1 MQTFKL
7 ATSHSFLNFCIYF
20 AQFYLMN
27 LFLVMGLAA
36 EVKRSPDQN
45 DHNTNA
51 YQHKMDDILVAF
63 IPFRI
68 FIFKHERSV

>member
-1 MQTFKL
+1 
-7 ATSHSFLNFCIYF
+7 
-20 AQFYLMN
+20 MN